1 MPEMKKE
8 ENVAGF
14 MVSEEVETA
23 LSDGLPVV
31 ALESTI
37 LTHGLPKPENLA
49 IGQAIDAEIRSAG
62 AVPATIAVLD
72 GTARI
77 GLPAPDLVR
86 LCSAQDAVKL
96 SRRDLGVAL
105 SRGWTGGT
113 TVAATMI
120 LAARAGI
127 EVFATGGIGGVHR
140 GAELDFDISADLEE
154 LARTPVMVVSAGA
167 KSILDLPKTLEV
179 LETKGVPVVG
189 YGTNEFPAFFC
200 RSSGLPVPLRLDS
213 PEEIAAAW
221 RSGRDLGL
229 DTGMLVAN
237 PAPEAHALD
246 RAIMERIIEDALFEA
261 KRTGVSGK
269 QVTPY
274 LLSQIRTATDGAS
287 LTANIELVRANAR
300 LASRIAVA
308 LSGHC

>member
-1 MPEMKKE
+1 
-8 ENVAGF
+8 
-14 MVSEEVETA
+14 MVTGLIFSEEVETA
-23 LSDGLPVV
+23 LSDGRPVV

-37 LTHGLPKPENLA
+37 LTHGLPKPDNLH
-49 IGQAIDAEIRSAG
+49 IGQEIEAEIRSAG

-77 GLPAPDLVR
+77 GLSTPDLVR
-86 LCSAQDAVKL
+86 LCSMDDAVKL

-105 SRGWTGGT
+105 SKSWTGGT

-120 LAARAGI
+120 LATRAGI

-140 GAELDFDISADLEE
+140 GAELDFDISADLDE

-179 LETKGVPVVG
+179 LETKGVPVIG
-189 YGTNEFPAFFC
+189 YGTDEFPAFFC
-200 RSSGLPVPLRLDS
+200 RASGLRVPLRLDS

-221 RSGRDLGL
+221 RAGRDLGL
-229 DTGMLVAN
+229 DTGMLIAN
-237 PAPEAHALD
+237 PVLEEHALD
-246 RAIMERIIEDALFEA
+246 RATMERIIDDALFEA
-261 KRTGVSGK
+261 KRTGASGK

-274 LLSQIRTATDGAS
+274 LLSQIRAATGGAS
-287 LTANIELVRANAR
+287 LTTNIALVRANAR
-300 LASRIAVA
+300 LGAGIAVA
-308 LSGHC
+308 LGTPRQN

>member
-1 MPEMKKE
+1 MTKGES
-8 ENVAGF
+8 VTGLIF
-14 MVSEEVETA
+14 SEEVETA
-23 LSDGLPVV
+23 LSDGRPVV

-37 LTHGLPKPENLA
+37 LTHGLPKPDNLR
-49 IGQAIDAEIRSAG
+49 IGQEIEAEIRSAG

-77 GLPAPDLVR
+77 GLSTPDLVR
-86 LCSAQDAVKL
+86 LCSMDDAVKL

-105 SRGWTGGT
+105 SKGWTGGT

-140 GAELDFDISADLEE
+140 GAELDFDISADLDE
-154 LARTPVMVVSAGA
+154 LARTPVMVISAGA

-179 LETKGVPVVG
+179 LETKGVPVIG
-189 YGTNEFPAFFC
+189 YGTDEFPAFFC
-200 RSSGLPVPLRLDS
+200 RASGLRVPLRLDS

-221 RSGRDLGL
+221 RAGRDLGL
-229 DTGMLVAN
+229 DTGMLIAN
-237 PAPEAHALD
+237 PVPEEHALD
-246 RAIMERIIEDALFEA
+246 RATMERIIDDALFEA
-261 KRTGVSGK
+261 KRTGATGK

-274 LLSQIRTATDGAS
+274 LLSQIRAATGGAS
-287 LTANIELVRANAR
+287 LTTNIALVRANAR
-300 LASRIAVA
+300 LGAGIAVA
-308 LSGHC
+308 LGTLRQN

>member
-1 MPEMKKE
+1 MKKE

-37 LTHGLPKPENLA
+37 LTHGLPKPENLD
-49 IGQAIDAEIRSAG
+49 IGQAIEAEIRSAG

-77 GLPAPDLVR
+77 GLPVPDLVR

-96 SRRDLGVAL
+96 SRRDFGVAL

-179 LETKGVPVVG
+179 LETKGVPVIG

-237 PAPEAHALD
+237 PAPEAHTLD

>member
-1 MPEMKKE
+1 MTKGES
-8 ENVAGF
+8 VTGLIF
-14 MVSEEVETA
+14 SEEVETA
-23 LSDGLPVV
+23 LSDGRPVV

-37 LTHGLPKPENLA
+37 LTHGLPKPDNLD
-49 IGQAIDAEIRSAG
+49 IGREIEAEVRAAG

-72 GTARI
+72 GTVRI
-77 GLPAPDLVR
+77 GLAKQDLVR
-86 LCSAQDAVKL
+86 LCSSDDAVKL

-120 LAARAGI
+120 LAAKAGI

-140 GAELDFDISADLEE
+140 GAELDFDISADLDE

-179 LETKGVPVVG
+179 LETKGVPVIG
-189 YGTNEFPAFFC
+189 YATDEFPAFFC
-200 RSSGLPVPLRLDS
+200 RSSGLRVPLRLDS

-221 RSGRDLGL
+221 RAGRDIGL
-229 DTGMLVAN
+229 ETGMLVAN
-237 PAPEAHALD
+237 PVPEEHALD
-246 RAIMERIIEDALFEA
+246 RATMERIIDDALFEA
-261 KRTGVSGK
+261 KRTGTMGK

-274 LLSQIRTATDGAS
+274 LLGQIRTATGGTS
-287 LTANIELVRANAR
+287 LRTNIELVLANAR
-300 LASRIAVA
+300 LAAGIAIA
-308 LSGHC
+308 LRALRQN

>member
-1 MPEMKKE
+1 MKKG

-23 LSDGLPVV
+23 LSDGLPIV

-37 LTHGLPKPENLA
+37 LTHGLPKPENLH
-49 IGQAIDAEIRSAG
+49 IGQAIEAEIRSAG

-77 GLPAPDLVR
+77 GLPVPDLVR
-86 LCSAQDAVKL
+86 LCSVQDVVKL

-105 SRGWTGGT
+105 CKGWTGGT
-113 TVAATMI
+113 TVAATMM

-221 RSGRDLGL
+221 RSGRDLGFV
-229 DTGMLVAN
+229 DTGMLIAN
-237 PAPEAHALD
+237 PIPEAHALD
-246 RAIMERIIEDALFEA
+246 RATMERIIEDALFEA

-274 LLSQIRTATDGAS
+274 LLTQIRTATDGAS

-300 LASRIAVA
+300 LASHIAVA
-308 LSGHC
+308 LSGHR

>member
-1 MPEMKKE
+1 M
-8 ENVAGF
+8 AGF

-23 LSDGLPVV
+23 LSDGRPVV

-37 LTHGLPKPENLA
+37 LTHGLPKPENLH
-49 IGQAIDAEIRSAG
+49 IGQEMEAEIRNAG
-62 AVPATIAVLD
+62 AVPVTIAVLD

-77 GLPAPDLVR
+77 GLPTPDLVR
-86 LCSAQDAVKL
+86 LCSTDDAVKL
-96 SRRDLGVAL
+96 SRRDFGVAL
-105 SRGWTGGT
+105 SKGWTGGT

-154 LARTPVMVVSAGA
+154 VARTPVMVVSAGA

-237 PAPEAHALD
+237 PVPEEYALD
-246 RAIMERIIEDALFEA
+246 RATMERIIEDALFEA
-261 KRTGVSGK
+261 KRAGVSGK

-287 LTANIELVRANAR
+287 LTANVELVRANVR
-300 LASRIAVA
+300 LGSRIAVA
-308 LSGHC
+308 LSRHR

>member
-1 MPEMKKE
+1 MPEMKKD

-37 LTHGLPKPENLA
+37 LTHGLPKPENLD
-49 IGQAIDAEIRSAG
+49 IGQAIEAEIRSAG

-77 GLPAPDLVR
+77 GLPVPDLVR
-86 LCSAQDAVKL
+86 LCSVQDVVKL

-105 SRGWTGGT
+105 CKGWTGGT
-113 TVAATMI
+113 TVAATMM

-179 LETKGVPVVG
+179 LETKGVPVIG

-237 PAPEAHALD
+237 PVPEAHTLD

>member
-1 MPEMKKE
+1 MTGL
-8 ENVAGF
+8 VYSA
-14 MVSEEVETA
+14 EVQATLAE
-23 LSDGLPVV
+23 GRPVV

-37 LTHGLPKPENLA
+37 LTHGLPKPDNLH
-49 IGQAIDAEIRSAG
+49 IGQEIEAEIRSAG
-62 AVPATIAVLD
+62 ATPATIAVLD
-72 GTARI
+72 GTACV
-77 GLPAPDLVR
+77 GLSTPDLVR
-86 LCSAQDAVKL
+86 LCSTDGAVKL

-105 SRGWTGGT
+105 SKGWTGGT

-127 EVFATGGIGGVHR
+127 EIFATGGIGGVHR
-140 GAELDFDISADLEE
+140 GAELDFDISADLDE

-179 LETKGVPVVG
+179 LETKGVPVIG

-221 RSGRDLGL
+221 RAGRDMGL
-229 DTGMLVAN
+229 ETGMLIAN
-237 PAPEAHALD
+237 PVPEEHALD
-246 RAIMERIIEDALFEA
+246 RATMERIIDDALFEA
-261 KRTGVSGK
+261 KRTGASGK

-274 LLSQIRTATDGAS
+274 LLSQIRNATGGAS
-287 LTANIELVRANAR
+287 LTANVELVRANAR
-300 LASRIAVA
+300 LGAWIAVA
-308 LSGHC
+308 LSGHH

>member
-1 MPEMKKE
+1 MTKGEI
-8 ENVAGF
+8 VTGLIF
-14 MVSEEVETA
+14 SEEVETA
-23 LSDGLPVV
+23 LSDGRPVV

-37 LTHGLPKPENLA
+37 LTHGLPKPDNLH
-49 IGQAIDAEIRSAG
+49 IGQEIEAEIRSAG

-77 GLPAPDLVR
+77 GLSTPDLVR
-86 LCSAQDAVKL
+86 LCSMDDAVKL

-105 SRGWTGGT
+105 SKSWTGGT

-120 LAARAGI
+120 LATRAGI

-140 GAELDFDISADLEE
+140 GAELDFDISADLDE

-179 LETKGVPVVG
+179 LETKGVPVIG
-189 YGTNEFPAFFC
+189 YGTDEFPAFFC
-200 RSSGLPVPLRLDS
+200 RASGLRVPLRLDS

-221 RSGRDLGL
+221 RAGRDLGL
-229 DTGMLVAN
+229 DTGMLIAN
-237 PAPEAHALD
+237 PVLEEHALD
-246 RAIMERIIEDALFEA
+246 RATMERIIDDALFEA
-261 KRTGVSGK
+261 KRTGASGK

-274 LLSQIRTATDGAS
+274 LLSQIRAATGGAS
-287 LTANIELVRANAR
+287 LTTNIALVRANAR
-300 LASRIAVA
+300 LGAGIAVA
-308 LSGHC
+308 LGTPRQN

>member
-1 MPEMKKE
+1 MKKG

-23 LSDGLPVV
+23 LSDGLPIV

-37 LTHGLPKPENLA
+37 LTHGLPKPENLH
-49 IGQAIDAEIRSAG
+49 IGQAIEAEIRSAG

-77 GLPAPDLVR
+77 GLPVPDLVR
-86 LCSAQDAVKL
+86 LCSVQDVVKL

-105 SRGWTGGT
+105 CKGWTGGT
-113 TVAATMI
+113 TVAATMM

-221 RSGRDLGL
+221 RSGRDLGFV
-229 DTGMLVAN
+229 DTGMLIAN
-237 PAPEAHALD
+237 PVPEAHALD
-246 RAIMERIIEDALFEA
+246 RATMERIIEDALFEA

-274 LLSQIRTATDGAS
+274 LLTQICTATDGAS

-300 LASRIAVA
+300 LASHIAVA
-308 LSGHC
+308 LSGHR